1 MSSEPQDPMA
11 DDIAISVRKLTK
23 TYRLFSHPGDRVK
36 QFLSL
41 GFKQYHRK
49 FTALEDISFDIRK
62 GEAVGVIGR
71 NGSGKS
77 TLLQLICGILRPTS
91 GTVQVN
97 GRISALLELGAG
109 FNPEFTGRENVYFQ
123 GALMGFTREQMHERF
138 DDIASFAE
146 IGEFID
152 QPVRTYSSGMFVR
165 LAFATVI
172 HSEADI
178 LVVDEAL
185 AVGDEVFQRRCFER
199 LETLLGNGKIN
210 LLFVS
215 HNVRQVER
223 ICSRAFFLERG
234 RVRQSGRSE
243 EVCAAY
249 FRTSLQD
256 LRSSHTQDSPNLRCT
271 TSGEIEVLEISM
283 SNAECG
289 ERVLEVTMH
298 APIRVIIRIRCHIPL
313 KSPEIIVGFHTT
325 DSIYIASSSTA
336 VLEKG
341 TDFAVGEHIVECL
354 VPDMMLVPG
363 VYHIR
368 LAILD
373 SFRRSMWDGHKLHT
387 FSVLPD
393 RATNVMRMPQM
404 NLVDIPFQW
413 HFTAIS
419 DHAYRTG
426 ETTDLI

>member
-1 MSSEPQDPMA
+1 MSSEPQDAMA
-11 DDIAISVRKLTK
+11 DDIAISVRNLTK
-23 TYRLFSHPGDRVK
+23 TYRLFNHPGDRVK

-41 GFKQYHRK
+41 GFKHYHRK
-49 FTALEDISFDIRK
+49 FTALENISFDIKK
-62 GEAVGVIGR
+62 GETVGIIGR

-77 TLLQLICGILRPTS
+77 TLLQLICGILKPTRGS
-91 GTVQVN
+91 VRVN

-109 FNPEFTGRENVYFQ
+109 FNSEFTGRENVYFQ
-123 GALMGFTREQMHERF
+123 GALMGFTSAQMDERF
-138 DDIASFAE
+138 DDIASFAD

-185 AVGDEVFQRRCFER
+185 AVGDEMFQRKCFER

-210 LLFVS
+210 LFFVS

-223 ICSRAFFLERG
+223 ICTRAFYLERG
-234 RVRQSGRSE
+234 HIRQSGPSE
-243 EVCAAY
+243 EVCTAY
-249 FRTSLQD
+249 VRDANQD
-256 LRSSHTQDSPNLRCT
+256 LRSGHAQGSDSLRGT
-271 TSGEIEVLEISM
+271 ASGEVDVLDISIA
-283 SNAECG
+283 SPKCD
-289 ERVLEVTMH
+289 ERLVEVTMH
-298 APIRVIIRIRCHIPL
+298 APMRVLIKIRCHTHL

-325 DSIYIASSSTA
+325 DSIYVASSSTA
-336 VLEKG
+336 ALKKG
-341 TDFAVGEHIVECL
+341 RDFNTGEHIIECL

-373 SFRRSMWDGHKLHT
+373 TFRRSMWDGHKLHT
-387 FSVLPD
+387 FSVVPD
-393 RATNVMRMPQM
+393 QDTNVMRMPQM
-404 NLVDIPFQW
+404 SLVDIPFQW
-413 HFTAIS
+413 CFTTIS
-419 DHAYRTG
+419 HHPGQTG